1 MLYTETDF
9 HGGQKTE
16 HHSHNSPPPSDLV
29 NKVKSSQRDST
40 AWQRLPSHGH
50 RSSLRL
56 YLFVHQNTNILVREN
71 TTNDGCEERIHHLKL
86 YVNDKLGFRTLDGV
100 FYPLGAWERVG
111 ISVRAEGRY
120 TSRVVELSTTAQDE
134 SYESLRNYIPSPP
147 GGKGTLSTGSV

>member
-1 MLYTETDF
+1 M
-9 HGGQKTE
+9 
-16 HHSHNSPPPSDLV
+16 
-29 NKVKSSQRDST
+29 
-40 AWQRLPSHGH
+40 
-50 RSSLRL
+50 
-56 YLFVHQNTNILVREN
+56 REN

-86 YVNDKLGFRTLDGV
+86 YVNDKLGFRTLDCV